1 MIEGGRCRIGK
12 DAPDCMLNQP
22 QTIVFAGGGTGG
34 HLFPGIAVA
43 AALHE
48 RGLQARCLFVGS
60 GREIERQIVSGH
72 GFEHRALP
80 VAPSS
85 VMWKRPVQFANRLWS
100 GARAARELLPAC
112 HAAVVVGL
120 GGFASVPVV
129 WAARMSG
136 IPVVLLE
143 QNVVPG
149 RATSWLSRRANI
161 NCLGF
166 ADAERRMPKNAAR
179 IVTGNPVR
187 AEIAE
192 LASAAIPNER
202 SRTLLVM
209 GGSQGS
215 AVLNETFL
223 RCVDRWP
230 EQFEG
235 WKIVHQ
241 TGARDAEQV
250 ARHYQSHHR
259 EALVAP
265 FFNDLAAHYREA
277 ALAISRAGA
286 VTLSELACAGV
297 PALLV
302 PYRRAIRNH
311 QRLNAYTFEHVGSAR
326 VVRQS
331 PNPELTVARMQEQL
345 QTLLTNDDVR
355 RRMARAMRSLARPDA
370 AAQVANQVMRFLP
383 CESVGQAASLP
394 QLD

>member
-1 MIEGGRCRIGK
+1 VIEGGRCRIGK
-12 DAPDCMLNQP
+12 DTPGRMLNQP

-43 AALHE
+43 AALQE
-48 RGLQARCLFVGS
+48 RGLRARCLFVGS
-60 GREIERQIVSGH
+60 GREIERQIVSNH

-85 VMWKRPVQFANRLWS
+85 VLWKRPVHFANRLWS

-161 NCLGF
+161 TCLGF
-166 ADAERRMPKNAAR
+166 ADAERRLPKSAVR

-187 AEIAE
+187 PEIAE
-192 LASAAIPNER
+192 LALSAPTSER
-202 SRTLLVM
+202 PRTLLVL

-215 AVLNETFL
+215 AVLNEAFL
-223 RCVDRWP
+223 RCVDRSP
-230 EQFEG
+230 KQFEG

-241 TGARDAEQV
+241 TGARDADRV
-250 ARHYQSHHR
+250 ARHYRSQHR
-259 EALVAP
+259 GVLVAP
-265 FFNDLAAHYREA
+265 FFNDLAAHYRSA
-277 ALAISRAGA
+277 ALAVSRAGA

-331 PNPELTVARMQEQL
+331 PNLDLTVARLHEQL
-345 QTLLTNDDVR
+345 ETLLTNDDVR
-355 RRMARAMRSLARPDA
+355 RRMARAMRSLAKPDA
-370 AAQVANQVMRFLP
+370 AAQVANQVMRFLQ
-383 CESVGQAASLP
+383 CESVGQAASSP
-394 QLD
+394 SLD